1 VTQRFWW
8 TLAHFFCTTIV
19 HIVTTTVPYPRL
31 DPDALKVLAH
41 PLRSRL
47 LGELRLNGPATA
59 TTLADVLG
67 TNTGATSYH
76 LRKLASV
83 GLVEETGEG
92 KGRERWWR
100 PSHEMHSWFS
110 SDVSEDPDGIAA
122 AEWLHGES
130 LRRFQVFAEEWF
142 ASEWDWPVEWR
153 DAAGSSD
160 YLLELS
166 ADQLKE
172 LVEELT
178 SVIERYR
185 KVESGPNPAR
195 VIFCTFA
202 FPQPDGRI

>member
-1 VTQRFWW
+1 M
-8 TLAHFFCTTIV
+8 
-19 HIVTTTVPYPRL
+19 TTTRPYPRL
-31 DPDALKVLAH
+31 DPTALKVLAH

-59 TTLADVLG
+59 TTLANVLG

-100 PSHEMHSWFS
+100 PTHEMHSWFT
-110 SDVSEDPDGIAA
+110 SDLDEDPDGIAA

-142 ASEWDWPVEWR
+142 ASEWDWPVAWR

-166 ADQLKE
+166 ADQLRDLGKE
-172 LVEELT
+172 LT
-178 SVIERYR
+178 AVIDRYR
-185 KVESGPNPAR
+185 RLEPGADPAR
-195 VIFCTFA
+195 IIFCTFA

>member
-1 VTQRFWW
+1 M
-8 TLAHFFCTTIV
+8 
-19 HIVTTTVPYPRL
+19 TVQSFPRL
-31 DPDALKVLAH
+31 DVTALKVLAH
-41 PLRSRL
+41 PLRNRL

-59 TTLADVLG
+59 TALAAALG

-100 PSHEMHSWFS
+100 AAHEMHSWFS
-110 SDVSEDPDGIAA
+110 SDLDSDPDGIAVSD
-122 AEWLHGES
+122 WLHGES

-160 YLLELS
+160 FLLELS
-166 ADQLKE
+166 AGQLRDLNKDLAAVLE
-172 LVEELT
+172 G
-178 SVIERYR
+178 YR
-185 KVESGPNPAR
+185 KLAPGPDPAR
-195 VIFCTFA
+195 VIFYTFA

>member
-1 VTQRFWW
+1 M
-8 TLAHFFCTTIV
+8 
-19 HIVTTTVPYPRL
+19 TTTAPYPRL

-110 SDVSEDPDGIAA
+110 SDLSEDPDGIAA

-142 ASEWDWPVEWR
+142 ASEWDWPAEWR

-166 ADQLKE
+166 SAQLKE
-172 LVEELT
+172 LGEELT

-185 KVESGPNPAR
+185 KLESGPDPAR

>member
-1 VTQRFWW
+1 VQ
-8 TLAHFFCTTIV
+8 V
-19 HIVTTTVPYPRL
+19 VTTTAPYPRL
-31 DPDALKVLAH
+31 DPVAVKILAH

-59 TTLADVLG
+59 TTLASVLG

-76 LRKLASV
+76 LRKLAAV

-100 PSHEMHSWFS
+100 PAHEMHSWLA
-110 SDVSEDPDGIAA
+110 SDLGNDPDGIAA

-130 LRRFQVFAEEWF
+130 LRRFQLFAEEWF
-142 ASEWDWPVEWR
+142 ASEWDWPIEWR

-160 YLLELS
+160 FLLELS
-166 ADQLKE
+166 ASQLRDLGKE
-172 LVEELT
+172 LT
-178 SVIERYR
+178 AVIERYR
-185 KVESGPNPAR
+185 KLEAGPDPAR